1 LIEIPG
7 VSVYRARNFRKEES
21 KIKKLSI
28 ILSLLLVVSLVIV
41 AFGCAAEEPAEV
53 VPEGPPIPP
62 PREEVS
68 VDASYDGK
76 EVEITTRNALIVTL
90 ESNATTGFKWE
101 LTKLTSQPEEPAPRE
116 EAEEPGSEPEEPGP
130 EPTKPVVVV
139 PEELPE
145 KTVLKHVDNKYIP
158 PEAKGVEGAAGKE
171 VWTFHAEEKGKST
184 ICMEYR
190 RPWEQGVEPAKT
202 FTLTV
207 VVK

>member
-1 LIEIPG
+1 M
-7 VSVYRARNFRKEES
+7 
-21 KIKKLSI
+21 KKLSI
-28 ILSLLLVVSLVIV
+28 ILSLLLVVSLVMV
-41 AFGCAAEEPAEV
+41 SFGCTVEESAEEV
-53 VPEGPPIPP
+53 VPEGPI

-76 EVEITTRNALIVTL
+76 EVEITTGNALIVTL

-101 LTKLTSQPEEPAPRE
+101 LTELTSQLEEPAPRE
-116 EAEEPGSEPEEPGP
+116 EAEEPGPEPEEPGP

-145 KTVLKHVDNKYIP
+145 KTVLKHVDNKYVP
-158 PEAKGVEGAAGKE
+158 PESEGVEGAAGKE

-184 ICMEYR
+184 LSMEYR

-207 VVK
+207 IVK

>member
-1 LIEIPG
+1 LRLEEI
-7 VSVYRARNFRKEES
+7 KM
-21 KIKKLSI
+21 KKLSI
-28 ILSLLLVVSLVIV
+28 IWILLSVVSLVM
-41 AFGCAAEEPAEV
+41 AGFGCTAGEPEEV
-53 VPEGPPIPP
+53 VPEGPV

-76 EVEITTRNALIVTL
+76 EVEITTGNALIVTL

-101 LTKLTSQPEEPAPRE
+101 LTELTNQPAEPAPRE
-116 EAEEPGSEPEEPGP
+116 EAEEPRPEPQQEGP
-130 EPTKPVVVV
+130 EPPEPVVVV
-139 PEELPE
+139 PEELLE
-145 KTVLKHVDNKYIP
+145 ITVLKHVDNKYIP
-158 PEAKGVEGAAGKE
+158 PEAEGVEGAAGKE
-171 VWTFHAEEKGKST
+171 MWTFHAEEKGKST